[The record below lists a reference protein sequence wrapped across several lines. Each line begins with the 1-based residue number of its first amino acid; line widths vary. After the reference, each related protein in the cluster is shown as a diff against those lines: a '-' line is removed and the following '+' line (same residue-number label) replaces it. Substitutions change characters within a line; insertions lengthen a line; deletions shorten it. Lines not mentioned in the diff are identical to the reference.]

1 MYSVNHLDIAPQ
13 HASVLMGISNTFGT
27 IPGIV
32 SPLLTGYLVVE
43 QTTEEWKI
51 VFFISAGIY
60 LLGCLIYWFWASG
73 EIQEWAKFSNQAETT
88 RNSQPYKVGYVN
100 DAATINDE
108 TS

>member
-1 MYSVNHLDIAPQ
+1 MDIAPQ

-27 IPGIV
+27 IPGII

-60 LLGCLIYWFWASG
+60 LLGCVIYWFWASG
-73 EIQEWAKFSNQAETT
+73 ELQEWAKVPEQQKPNLN
-88 RNSQPYKVGYVN
+88 NSHNVGYINNAV
-100 DAATINDE
+100 TISDE
-108 TS
+108 T

>member
-1 MYSVNHLDIAPQ
+1 
-13 HASVLMGISNTFGT
+13 MGISNTFGT

-60 LLGCLIYWFWASG
+60 LIGCLIYWFWASG
-73 EIQEWAKFSNQAETT
+73 EIQEWAKLSNQQDATINH
-88 RNSQPYKVGYVN
+88 RPNNVGYVN
-100 DAATINDE
+100 DGVTINDE